1 MSELQ
6 GHQVDTNGTDFSWMN
21 VIAVKQA
28 TPFLTFCMFSSYN
41 YKGYS
46 TSEFLYPCV
55 NPCLDYCE
63 PNFCIPLTLDQKK
76 LHQIHGI
83 WCCVSHPGFG

>member
-28 TPFLTFCMFSSYN
+28 TETVALVLLF
-41 YKGYS
+41 
-46 TSEFLYPCV
+46 
-55 NPCLDYCE
+55 
-63 PNFCIPLTLDQKK
+63 
-76 LHQIHGI
+76 
-83 WCCVSHPGFG
+83 